1 MGFLEGINIKKYANA
16 SMLSRAHQREKDT
29 KAHPTPQE
37 NPATHANN
45 GEWLARRLDPPE
57 FLPS

>member
-1 MGFLEGINIKKYANA
+1 
-16 SMLSRAHQREKDT
+16 MLSRAHQREKDT

-37 NPATHANN
+37 NLATHANN
-45 GEWLARRLDPPE
+45 GEWYARQLDPPE